1 MCGDLWSLVVGGP
14 GHGNRLIGIEDVR
27 RREQVQLVGL
37 CDHLDFQT
45 EAHVVRSHPQMT
57 FRRLNQK
64 YLAPGAQSLMIFGI
78 ISLCQPWSLF
88 LHQNGLML
96 TLIGLIAFIVTSKIA
111 PEPEVVEENDEDIV

>member
-1 MCGDLWSLVVGGP
+1 
-14 GHGNRLIGIEDVR
+14 
-27 RREQVQLVGL
+27 
-37 CDHLDFQT
+37 
-45 EAHVVRSHPQMT
+45 MT
-57 FRRLNQK
+57 FRQLNQK

-111 PEPEVVEENDEDIV
+111 PEPEVIEETDEDIV